1 MKEKTFFRKRS
12 ELARKSIQIVP
23 ILEDRGRLWA
33 LAVMCYRLLVV
44 ILILLTVI
52 DVGTAEAT
60 KSDPRAPIAYE
71 WEDTVKPDRALAL
84 MRKYK
89 EYCDRHP
96 THYYARELY
105 AQISFANWRLENK
118 DNRKRILYGKLVLDN
133 AKKMVALDPNHAAG
147 YHWLGAAYGMI
158 GLTRGV
164 LNSLQLVPELKK
176 NFERSIELDPN
187 YLGGSAL
194 VQMARV
200 YTMLPGFP
208 VSIGDKEKAIKN
220 LVKAKE
226 IAPGF
231 SLTYLYLA
239 DLYWHFGRTKEALAE
254 LDEIGK
260 RKATSEVEYFLNTVN
275 QEKGKELRKLIT
287 SGAPRDPL
295 YDVLSDI
302 QPGLVD

>member
-1 MKEKTFFRKRS
+1 MS
-12 ELARKSIQIVP
+12 H
-23 ILEDRGRLWA
+23 
-33 LAVMCYRLLVV
+33 RLL
-44 ILILLTVI
+44 IGLLLGSLVA
-52 DVGTAEAT
+52 VPEARAESG
-60 KSDPRAPIAYE
+60 KNPRAPIAYE
-71 WEDTVKPDRALAL
+71 WEDTVVPDRALGL
-84 MRKYK
+84 LKQYK
-89 EYCDRHP
+89 AYVDKNP
-96 THYYARELY
+96 KDMLARELY
-105 AQISFANWRLENK
+105 AQLAFANWRLENK
-118 DNRKRILYGKLVLDN
+118 DNRRRIAYAKLMLDN
-133 AKKMVALDPNHAAG
+133 AKKMVELEPNNAAG
-147 YHWLGAAYGMI
+147 YHWQGAAYGMI

-220 LVKAKE
+220 LIQAKQ
-226 IAPGF
+226 ISPGF

-239 DLYWHFGRTKEALAE
+239 DLYWHFGKTKEALAE

-260 RKATSEVEYFLNTVN
+260 RKSTSEVEYFLNTVN
-275 QEKGKELRKLIT
+275 QEKAKELRKLIT
-287 SGAPRDPL
+287 SGAHRDPL

>member
-1 MKEKTFFRKRS
+1 MSYAKVIGVVFAAI
-12 ELARKSIQIVP
+12 LASAPAARADHP
-23 ILEDRGRLWA
+23 
-33 LAVMCYRLLVV
+33 
-44 ILILLTVI
+44 
-52 DVGTAEAT
+52 
-60 KSDPRAPIAYE
+60 SDPRAPIAYT
-71 WEDTVKPDRALAL
+71 WEETVRAESAL
-84 MRKYK
+84 SLMKQYK
-89 EYCDRHP
+89 AYCDKNP
-96 THYYARELY
+96 TNFFARELY
-105 AQISFANWRLENK
+105 AQITFANWRLENK
-118 DNRKRILYGKLVLDN
+118 DNRRRILYAKLVLDN
-133 AKKMVALDPNHAAG
+133 AKKMVELNPNHAAG

-164 LNSLQLVPELKK
+164 LNSLQLVPEIKK
-176 NFERSIELDPN
+176 AFEHSIELDPN

-194 VQMARV
+194 VNMARV

-208 VSIGDKEKAIKN
+208 VSIGDKEQAIKN
-220 LVKAKE
+220 LIQAKQ
-226 IAPGF
+226 ISPGF

-239 DLYWHFGRTKEALAE
+239 DLYWHFGKTKEALAE

-260 RKATSEVEYFLNTVN
+260 RKATSEVEFFLNTVN

>member
-1 MKEKTFFRKRS
+1 M
-12 ELARKSIQIVP
+12 A
-23 ILEDRGRLWA
+23 
-33 LAVMCYRLLVV
+33 YRLLLA
-44 ILILLTVI
+44 LIVM
-52 DVGTAEAT
+52 VSTAIPAAAN

-71 WEDTVKPDRALAL
+71 WADTVHPVRALAL
-84 MRKYK
+84 LKQYK
-89 EYCDRHP
+89 AYCEKNPEHFF
-96 THYYARELY
+96 ARELY

-118 DNRKRILYGKLVLDN
+118 DNRKRILYAKLVLEN
-133 AKKMVALDPNHAAG
+133 AKKMVALDPAHAAG
-147 YHWLGAAYGMI
+147 YHWMGAAYGMI

-176 NFERSIELDPN
+176 NFERSIEIDSN

-194 VQMARV
+194 VNMARV

-208 VSIGDKEKAIKN
+208 VSIGDKEQAIKN
-220 LVKAKE
+220 LIQAKQ
-226 IAPGF
+226 ISPGF
-231 SLTYLYLA
+231 SLTYIYLA
-239 DLYWHFGRTKEALAE
+239 DLYWHFGRTKDALAE

-287 SGAPRDPL
+287 SGASRDPL